1 MTCGVDCMANACGDG
16 VCQVIENYYICPMD
30 CPSPNCGDGYC
41 SPVDGEN
48 GLNCAPDCPSIDC
61 GDGQCQADENHILC
75 GVDCPSPNCGDGYCS
90 PVDGENGLNCAPD
103 CPSIDCGDGQC
114 QADESHILCGVD
126 CPSPNCGDGYCSPVD
141 GENGLNCAPDCP
153 SIDCGD
159 GQCQADESHILCGVD
174 CPSQNCGDLIC
185 QPDESPSS
193 CAIDCPLGGDID
205 GDGDIDTDD
214 VALLAAAFGSIAGDA
229 RYNSAADMDNDGD
242 VDGAD
247 LAFFYNAYAPTVG
260 QMSPQVVNED
270 ETLRVDI
277 PATDPNNDVLTL
289 SADGLPQGAVLDSQ
303 AKTLLWTPGFDQAG
317 TYTIVLTA
325 TDPGGLTD
333 REPVTVTVNDANRA
347 PVISPI
353 EDKFVGEGESISFVV
368 ERSDPDG
375 DVLLTNIIGLE
386 DWMSFDG
393 TTFTAAPEYDDS
405 GVYDVIF
412 RVSDNQLFVEEA
424 VKITVTGSCGDG
436 QCQADEGFARCEM
449 DCPSP
454 NCGDGICSV
463 CNGPDPAYPC
473 DPGYVENGLT
483 CQPDCA
489 ATCGDGQCQ
498 ADEGFARCEM
508 DCPSPNCGDGICS
521 VCNGPDPAY
530 PCDPGYVEN
539 GLTCQPDCAATCG
552 DGQVRQ
558 CAGGLRGGF
567 RAL

>member
-1 MTCGVDCMANACGDG
+1 
-16 VCQVIENYYICPMD
+16 MD
-30 CPSPNCGDGYC
+30 CPSTELRGRYC
-41 SPVDGEN
+41 STGGWGPIPAR
-48 GLNCAPDCPSIDC
+48 NCAPDCRRF
-61 GDGQCQADENHILC
+61 
-75 GVDCPSPNCGDGYCS
+75 
-90 PVDGENGLNCAPD
+90 
-103 CPSIDCGDGQC
+103 
-114 QADESHILCGVD
+114 
-126 CPSPNCGDGYCSPVD
+126 
-141 GENGLNCAPDCP
+141 
-153 SIDCGD
+153 DCGD

-375 DVLLTNIIGLE
+375 DVLLANNGGRE
-386 DWMSFDG
+386 AWRRRFDAING
-393 TTFTAAPEYDDS
+393 FTAAPD
-405 GVYDVIF
+405 
-412 RVSDNQLFVEEA
+412 L
-424 VKITVTGSCGDG
+424 SC
-436 QCQADEGFARCEM
+436 
-449 DCPSP
+449 
-454 NCGDGICSV
+454 
-463 CNGPDPAYPC
+463 
-473 DPGYVENGLT
+473 
-483 CQPDCA
+483 
-489 ATCGDGQCQ
+489 
-498 ADEGFARCEM
+498 
-508 DCPSPNCGDGICS
+508 
-521 VCNGPDPAY
+521 
-530 PCDPGYVEN
+530 
-539 GLTCQPDCAATCG
+539 
-552 DGQVRQ
+552 
-558 CAGGLRGGF
+558 
-567 RAL
+567 